1 MTIRRRREEAD
12 SLTPGGA
19 HRLSSPPEY
28 VAASSLPSA
37 VELTHTQSYI
47 APTFRFANPV
57 KGKSCMSVV
66 SGPSREA
73 GTIPEPPGPSALVP
87 ASGGGSARVIG
98 VDVARGLALLGM
110 LAVHI
115 FDTLHSNDTPS
126 MTQQVMAGHALA
138 TFVLLA
144 GVSLT
149 FVTKRA
155 RTGSLLPDAA
165 ALTTR
170 ALIITLIGLAL
181 NSALDPDIDVILPY
195 YGLMFLLVIPL
206 LRRSSRVL
214 IGISIGLVVVAPLVV
229 FASFTTDLPDDE
241 PTLAA
246 LIHPVELFSPLL
258 VTGSYPI
265 VAYMAFIC
273 VGMVIGR
280 LDLSN
285 RLIAVRLTVVGAVLA
300 AGSWLLST
308 LVLFQFGGLQH
319 LRAAA
324 PLKVSQQDAQ
334 NIILWD
340 PDTVSSWWWLV
351 ERAPYAT
358 TPFRMVHDL
367 GIAMAW
373 LGLSLLITRSRLA
386 RRALGPLAAA
396 GAMTLTLYTAHV
408 IVLESSSFLEDHPIQ
423 LFFVLVYIFL
433 SFAALWRQGGRRG
446 PLEAAVTWAS
456 ALSRH
461 MVESHSRTNWITQ
474 PPAAPPA

>member
-1 MTIRRRREEAD
+1 
-12 SLTPGGA
+12 
-19 HRLSSPPEY
+19 
-28 VAASSLPSA
+28 
-37 VELTHTQSYI
+37 
-47 APTFRFANPV
+47 
-57 KGKSCMSVV
+57 MSVV
-66 SGPSREA
+66 SDSGREA
-73 GTIPEPPGPSALVP
+73 GTILEPSEPSALTAV
-87 ASGGGSARVIG
+87 GGGSGARVIG

-110 LAVHI
+110 IAVHI
-115 FDTLHSNDTPS
+115 FDTLHGNNTPS
-126 MTQQVMAGHALA
+126 KTHQVLAGHALA

-149 FVTKRA
+149 FITKRS

-165 ALTTR
+165 ALATR
-170 ALIITLIGLAL
+170 ALVITLIGLAL
-181 NSALDPDIDVILPY
+181 NSALDPDINVILPY
-195 YGLMFLLVIPL
+195 YGLMFLLAIPL
-206 LRRSSRVL
+206 LRRSSPVL
-214 IGISIGLVVVAPLVV
+214 IGISIGLVLLAPLVV
-229 FASFTTDLPDDE
+229 LASFNTNLPDDE

-285 RLIAVRLTVVGAVLA
+285 RVAAVRLTVGGAVLA

-308 LVLFQFGGLQH
+308 LILFQFGGLQH

-324 PLKVSQQDAQ
+324 PLKVSPQDAQ
-334 NIILWD
+334 NIILWE

-351 ERAPYAT
+351 ERAPYTT

-367 GIAMAW
+367 GIAMAC

-386 RRALGPLAAA
+386 RRTLGPLAAA

-408 IVLESSSFLEDHPIQ
+408 IVLESSFLEDLPKQ
-423 LFFVLVYIFL
+423 LFFVLAYLAL
-433 SFAALWRQGGRRG
+433 SFAALWRQDGRQG
-446 PLEAAVTWAS
+446 PLEAHVTWAS
-456 ALSRH
+456 ARSRR
-461 MVESHSRTNWITQ
+461 MVESHSRTNRIKQPEAT
-474 PPAAPPA
+474 PPA

>member
-1 MTIRRRREEAD
+1 
-12 SLTPGGA
+12 
-19 HRLSSPPEY
+19 
-28 VAASSLPSA
+28 
-37 VELTHTQSYI
+37 
-47 APTFRFANPV
+47 
-57 KGKSCMSVV
+57 MSVV
-66 SGPSREA
+66 SGPSRETGA
-73 GTIPEPPGPSALVP
+73 ILEPPGPPALASA
-87 ASGGGSARVIG
+87 GGGSARVIG

-110 LAVHI
+110 IAVHI
-115 FDTLHSNDTPS
+115 FDTLHRDDTPS
-126 MTQQVMAGHALA
+126 KTQQVMAGHALA

-149 FVTKRA
+149 FITKRS

-165 ALTTR
+165 ALATR

-181 NSALDPDIDVILPY
+181 NSALDPDIEVILPY
-195 YGLMFLLVIPL
+195 YGLMFLLAIPL
-206 LRRSSRVL
+206 LRRSSPVL
-214 IGISIGLVVVAPLVV
+214 IGISIGLVLLAPLVV
-229 FASFTTDLPDDE
+229 LASFNTNLPNDE

-258 VTGSYPI
+258 ATGSYPI

-285 RLIAVRLTVVGAVLA
+285 RRVAVRLSVGGAVLA

-308 LVLFQFGGLQH
+308 IILFQFGGLRH

-324 PLKVSQQDAQ
+324 PLKVSPQDAH

-408 IVLESSSFLEDHPIQ
+408 IVLEASSFLEDHPIQ
-423 LFFVLVYIFL
+423 LFFVLAYIAL
-433 SFAALWRQGGRRG
+433 SFAALWRHGGRRG

-456 ALSRH
+456 TRARH
-461 MVESHSRTNWITQ
+461 MEESHPRTNPIKPPQAT
-474 PPAAPPA
+474 PPA

>member
-1 MTIRRRREEAD
+1 
-12 SLTPGGA
+12 
-19 HRLSSPPEY
+19 
-28 VAASSLPSA
+28 
-37 VELTHTQSYI
+37 
-47 APTFRFANPV
+47 
-57 KGKSCMSVV
+57 MSVV

-73 GTIPEPPGPSALVP
+73 GAIHEPNGPSALAP
-87 ASGGGSARVIG
+87 AGGGGSARVIG

-110 LAVHI
+110 IAVHI

-149 FVTKRA
+149 FITKRS

-170 ALIITLIGLAL
+170 ALIITFIGLAL
-181 NSALDPDIDVILPY
+181 NSALDPDIEVILPY

-206 LRRSSRVL
+206 LRRSSRIL
-214 IGISIGLVVVAPLVV
+214 IGISIGLVVLAPLAVLAG
-229 FASFTTDLPDDE
+229 FNTNLPNDE

-285 RLIAVRLTVVGAVLA
+285 RRVAVRLTVGGAVLA

-308 LVLFQFGGLQH
+308 LILFQFGGLHH

-324 PLKVSQQDAQ
+324 PLKVSPQDAQ

-340 PDTVSSWWWLV
+340 PDSVSSWWWLV

-367 GIAMAW
+367 GIATAW
-373 LGLSLLITRSRLA
+373 LGLCLLITRSRLA

-396 GAMTLTLYTAHV
+396 GAMTLTLYIAHV
-408 IVLESSSFLEDHPIQ
+408 IVLEASSFLEDHPIQ
-423 LFFVLVYIFL
+423 LLFVLVYLAL

-446 PLEAAVTWAS
+446 PLEAVVTWAS
-456 ALSRH
+456 ARSRRV
-461 MVESHSRTNWITQ
+461 VESHSQTNRAKTTTGHTPRWRRRGRHLS
-474 PPAAPPA
+474 AR

>member
-1 MTIRRRREEAD
+1 
-12 SLTPGGA
+12 
-19 HRLSSPPEY
+19 
-28 VAASSLPSA
+28 
-37 VELTHTQSYI
+37 
-47 APTFRFANPV
+47 
-57 KGKSCMSVV
+57 MSVV
-66 SGPSREA
+66 PGPSREA
-73 GTIPEPPGPSALVP
+73 QAILESPGPAALAP
-87 ASGGGSARVIG
+87 AGGSSAARVIG

-110 LAVHI
+110 IAVHI
-115 FDTLHSNDTPS
+115 FDTLHGNNTPS
-126 MTQQVMAGHALA
+126 KTQQLMAGHALA

-149 FVTKRA
+149 FITKRS

-170 ALIITLIGLAL
+170 ALIITFIGLAL
-181 NSALDPDIDVILPY
+181 NSALDPDIEVILPY
-195 YGLMFLLVIPL
+195 YGLMFLLAIPL
-206 LRRSSRVL
+206 LRRNSPVL
-214 IGISIGLVVVAPLVV
+214 IGISIGLVLLAPLVV
-229 FASFTTDLPDDE
+229 LASFNTDLPADE

-285 RLIAVRLTVVGAVLA
+285 RLVAVRLTVGGAVLA
-300 AGSWLLST
+300 ASSWLLST
-308 LVLFQFGGLQH
+308 LLLLQFGGLQH

-324 PLKVSQQDAQ
+324 PVKVSPQDAQ
-334 NIILWD
+334 NIILWK

-351 ERAPYAT
+351 ERAPYTT

-408 IVLESSSFLEDHPIQ
+408 IVLEATSFLEDHPIQ
-423 LFFVLVYIFL
+423 LFLVLVYIAL

-456 ALSRH
+456 AHPRR
-461 MVESHSRTNWITQ
+461 MIESHSRTNPIKQPQAT
-474 PPAAPPA
+474 PPA

>member
-1 MTIRRRREEAD
+1 
-12 SLTPGGA
+12 
-19 HRLSSPPEY
+19 
-28 VAASSLPSA
+28 
-37 VELTHTQSYI
+37 
-47 APTFRFANPV
+47 
-57 KGKSCMSVV
+57 MSVL

-73 GTIPEPPGPSALVP
+73 EAVLEPPRPPALAP
-87 ASGGGSARVIG
+87 ASGGTSARVIG

-115 FDTLHSNDTPS
+115 FDTLHANNTPS
-126 MTQQVMAGHALA
+126 KTQQVLAGHALA

-149 FVTKRA
+149 FITKRS

-165 ALTTR
+165 ALATR
-170 ALIITLIGLAL
+170 ALLIMLIGLAL
-181 NSALDPDIDVILPY
+181 NSAVDPDIDVILPY

-206 LRRSSRVL
+206 LRRSSHIL
-214 IGISIGLVVVAPLVV
+214 IGISIGLVLLAPLVV
-229 FASFTTDLPDDE
+229 LASFNTNLPDNE

-246 LIHPVELFSPLL
+246 LIHPVDLFSPLL
-258 VTGSYPI
+258 VTGSYPS

-280 LDLSN
+280 LDLSQ
-285 RLIAVRLTVVGAVLA
+285 RLVAVRLTVVGGVLA
-300 AGSWLLST
+300 ASSWLLST
-308 LVLFQFGGLQH
+308 LILFKFGALQH

-324 PLKVSQQDAQ
+324 PQKLSPDAAQ

-351 ERAPYAT
+351 ERAPYTT

-367 GIAMAW
+367 GIAMAC
-373 LGLSLLITRSRLA
+373 LGLSLLITRSRLG

-408 IVLESSSFLEDHPIQ
+408 IVLDATSFLEDHPIQ
-423 LFFVLVYIFL
+423 LFFVLAYIAL
-433 SFAALWRQGGRRG
+433 TFAALWRQGGRRG

-456 ALSRH
+456 AHSRH
-461 MVESHSRTNWITQ
+461 LVESHSATNRTGQ
-474 PPAAPPA
+474 PQAKPSA

>member
-1 MTIRRRREEAD
+1 
-12 SLTPGGA
+12 
-19 HRLSSPPEY
+19 
-28 VAASSLPSA
+28 
-37 VELTHTQSYI
+37 
-47 APTFRFANPV
+47 
-57 KGKSCMSVV
+57 MSVV

-73 GTIPEPPGPSALVP
+73 GAVLEPDGPSALAP
-87 ASGGGSARVIG
+87 AGGGSARVIG

-110 LAVHI
+110 IAVHI
-115 FDTLHSNDTPS
+115 FDTLHGDDTPS
-126 MTQQVMAGHALA
+126 KTQQVMAGHALA

-149 FVTKRA
+149 FITKRS

-165 ALTTR
+165 ALATR

-181 NSALDPDIDVILPY
+181 NSALDPDIEVILPY
-195 YGLMFLLVIPL
+195 YGVMFLLAIPL
-206 LRRSSRVL
+206 LRRRSPVL
-214 IGISIGLVVVAPLVV
+214 IGISIGLVLLAPLVV
-229 FASFTTDLPDDE
+229 LASFNTNLPNDE

-285 RLIAVRLTVVGAVLA
+285 RVVAVRLTVGGAVLA

-308 LVLFQFGGLQH
+308 LILFQFGGLQH

-324 PLKVSQQDAQ
+324 PLKVSPQNAQ

-340 PDTVSSWWWLV
+340 PDTVASWWWLV
-351 ERAPYAT
+351 ERAPYTT

-408 IVLESSSFLEDHPIQ
+408 IVLEASSFLEDHPIQ
-423 LFFVLVYIFL
+423 LFLVLVYLAL
-433 SFAALWRQGGRRG
+433 SFAALWRQDGRQG
-446 PLEAAVTWAS
+446 PLEAHVTWAS
-456 ALSRH
+456 AHSRH
-461 MVESHSRTNWITQ
+461 MVESYSRTNRTKQ
-474 PPAAPPA
+474 PQATPPA

>member
-1 MTIRRRREEAD
+1 
-12 SLTPGGA
+12 
-19 HRLSSPPEY
+19 
-28 VAASSLPSA
+28 
-37 VELTHTQSYI
+37 
-47 APTFRFANPV
+47 
-57 KGKSCMSVV
+57 MSVV

-73 GTIPEPPGPSALVP
+73 AAVLEPNGPSALAP
-87 ASGGGSARVIG
+87 TGGGGSARVIG

-110 LAVHI
+110 IAVHI
-115 FDTLHSNDTPS
+115 FDTLHRDDTPS
-126 MTQQVMAGHALA
+126 KTQQVMAGHALA

-149 FVTKRA
+149 FITKRS

-165 ALTTR
+165 ALATR

-181 NSALDPDIDVILPY
+181 NSALDPDIEVILPY
-195 YGLMFLLVIPL
+195 YGLMFLLAIPL
-206 LRRSSRVL
+206 LRRSSHVL
-214 IGISIGLVVVAPLVV
+214 IGISIGLVLLAPLVV
-229 FASFTTDLPDDE
+229 LASFTTNLPNDE

-285 RLIAVRLTVVGAVLA
+285 KMVAVRLSVGGAVLA
-300 AGSWLLST
+300 ASSWLLST
-308 LVLFQFGGLQH
+308 LILFQFGGLRH

-324 PLKVSQQDAQ
+324 PVKVSPQDAQ

-351 ERAPYAT
+351 ERAPYTT

-367 GIAMAW
+367 GIAMAC
-373 LGLSLLITRSRLA
+373 LGLSLLITRSRVA

-408 IVLESSSFLEDHPIQ
+408 IVLEATSFLEDHPIQ
-423 LFFVLVYIFL
+423 LFLVLAYLAL
-433 SFAALWRQGGRRG
+433 SFAALWRQDGRQG
-446 PLEAAVTWAS
+446 PLEAHVTWAS
-456 ALSRH
+456 ARSRR
-461 MVESHSRTNWITQ
+461 MIESYSRTNQIKQPQAT
-474 PPAAPPA
+474 PPA

>member
-1 MTIRRRREEAD
+1 
-12 SLTPGGA
+12 
-19 HRLSSPPEY
+19 
-28 VAASSLPSA
+28 
-37 VELTHTQSYI
+37 
-47 APTFRFANPV
+47 
-57 KGKSCMSVV
+57 MSVV

-73 GTIPEPPGPSALVP
+73 GATLEPPGPPALAP
-87 ASGGGSARVIG
+87 AGGSSAARVIG

-110 LAVHI
+110 IAVHI
-115 FDTLHSNDTPS
+115 FDTLHGNNTPS
-126 MTQQVMAGHALA
+126 KTQQVMAGHALA

-149 FVTKRA
+149 FITKRS

-165 ALTTR
+165 ALTIR

-181 NSALDPDIDVILPY
+181 NSALDPDIEVILPY
-195 YGLMFLLVIPL
+195 YGLMFLLAIPL

-214 IGISIGLVVVAPLVV
+214 IGISIGLVLLAPLVV
-229 FASFTTDLPDDE
+229 LTSFNTDLPVDE
-241 PTLAA
+241 PNLAA

-258 VTGSYPI
+258 VTGSYSI

-285 RLIAVRLTVVGAVLA
+285 RLVAVRLTVGGAVLA

-308 LVLFQFGGLQH
+308 LILFRFRGLQH

-324 PLKVSQQDAQ
+324 PVKVSPHDAQ

-351 ERAPYAT
+351 ERAPYTT

-367 GIAMAW
+367 GIATAW

-408 IVLESSSFLEDHPIQ
+408 IVLEATSFLEDHPIQ
-423 LFFVLVYIFL
+423 LFFVLVYVAL

-446 PLEAAVTWAS
+446 PLEAAVTGAS
-456 ALSRH
+456 TRSRRII
-461 MVESHSRTNWITQ
+461 ESHSRANPIKQPEAT
-474 PPAAPPA
+474 PPA

>member
-1 MTIRRRREEAD
+1 
-12 SLTPGGA
+12 
-19 HRLSSPPEY
+19 
-28 VAASSLPSA
+28 
-37 VELTHTQSYI
+37 
-47 APTFRFANPV
+47 
-57 KGKSCMSVV
+57 MSVV
-66 SGPSREA
+66 SDSSREA
-73 GTIPEPPGPSALVP
+73 GAILEPPGPSALAP
-87 ASGGGSARVIG
+87 AVGGSSARVIG

-110 LAVHI
+110 IAVHI
-115 FDTLHSNDTPS
+115 FDTLHRDDTPS
-126 MTQQVMAGHALA
+126 KTQQVMAGHALA

-149 FVTKRA
+149 FITKRS
-155 RTGSLLPDAA
+155 RTGSPLPDAA

-170 ALIITLIGLAL
+170 ALIITLLGLAL

-195 YGLMFLLVIPL
+195 YGLMFLLAIPL
-206 LRRSSRVL
+206 LRRSSPVL
-214 IGISIGLVVVAPLVV
+214 IGISIGLVLLAPLAVL
-229 FASFTTDLPDDE
+229 ASFNTNLPDNE

-285 RLIAVRLTVVGAVLA
+285 KLVAVRLTVVGTVLA

-308 LVLFQFGGLQH
+308 LILFQFGGLQH

-324 PLKVSQQDAQ
+324 PPKVSPQAAQ

-351 ERAPYAT
+351 ERAPYTT

-367 GIAMAW
+367 GIAIAC

-408 IVLESSSFLEDHPIQ
+408 IVLDATSFLEDHPIQ
-423 LFFVLVYIFL
+423 LFFVLVYVAL

-456 ALSRH
+456 ARSRR
-461 MVESHSRTNWITQ
+461 MVESHSRTNRTRQ
-474 PPAAPPA
+474 PQAMPPA

>member
-1 MTIRRRREEAD
+1 
-12 SLTPGGA
+12 
-19 HRLSSPPEY
+19 
-28 VAASSLPSA
+28 
-37 VELTHTQSYI
+37 
-47 APTFRFANPV
+47 
-57 KGKSCMSVV
+57 MSVV

-73 GTIPEPPGPSALVP
+73 GAVLEPGGPSALAP
-87 ASGGGSARVIG
+87 AGGGGSARVIG

-110 LAVHI
+110 IAVHI
-115 FDTLHSNDTPS
+115 FDTLHGDDTPS
-126 MTQQVMAGHALA
+126 KTQQVMAGHALA

-149 FVTKRA
+149 FITKRS
-155 RTGSLLPDAA
+155 RTGSVLPDAA
-165 ALTTR
+165 ALATR

-181 NSALDPDIDVILPY
+181 NSALDPDIEVILPY
-195 YGLMFLLVIPL
+195 YGLMFLLAIPL
-206 LRRSSRVL
+206 LRRSSPVL
-214 IGISIGLVVVAPLVV
+214 IGISIGLVLLAPLVV
-229 FASFTTDLPDDE
+229 LASFNTNLPNDE
-241 PTLAA
+241 PTLAT

-285 RLIAVRLTVVGAVLA
+285 RRVAVRLTVGGAVLA

-308 LVLFQFGGLQH
+308 LILFQFGGLQH

-324 PLKVSQQDAQ
+324 PVKVSPQNAQ

-340 PDTVSSWWWLV
+340 PNTVASWWWLV

-367 GIAMAW
+367 GIALAW

-408 IVLESSSFLEDHPIQ
+408 IVLEASSFLEDHPIQ
-423 LFFVLVYIFL
+423 LFLVLVYLAL
-433 SFAALWRQGGRRG
+433 SFAALWRQDGRQG
-446 PLEAAVTWAS
+446 PLEAHVTWAS
-456 ALSRH
+456 TRSRH
-461 MVESHSRTNWITQ
+461 MVESYSRTNRTNNHKPH
-474 PPAAPPA
+474 PPPEKARPLEKSGSWFSPDAESNGTSG

>member
-1 MTIRRRREEAD
+1 
-12 SLTPGGA
+12 
-19 HRLSSPPEY
+19 
-28 VAASSLPSA
+28 
-37 VELTHTQSYI
+37 
-47 APTFRFANPV
+47 
-57 KGKSCMSVV
+57 MSVV
-66 SGPSREA
+66 SGSSREA
-73 GTIPEPPGPSALVP
+73 GTILEPPGPAALAP
-87 ASGGGSARVIG
+87 LGGGTSARVIG

-110 LAVHI
+110 IAVHI
-115 FDTLHSNDTPS
+115 FDTLHGNNTPS
-126 MTQQVMAGHALA
+126 KTHQVMAGHALA
-138 TFVLLA
+138 AFVFLA

-149 FVTKRA
+149 FITKRS

-195 YGLMFLLVIPL
+195 YGLMFLLAIPL
-206 LRRSSRVL
+206 LRRSSPVL
-214 IGISIGLVVVAPLVV
+214 IAISIGLVLLAPLVV
-229 FASFTTDLPDDE
+229 LASFTTDLPDDE

-280 LDLSN
+280 LDLSK
-285 RLIAVRLTVVGAVLA
+285 RLLAVRLTVGGAVLA

-308 LVLFQFGGLQH
+308 LILFQFGGLQH
-319 LRAAA
+319 LRTAA
-324 PLKVSQQDAQ
+324 PPKVSPQEAQ
-334 NIILWD
+334 NIILWE

-351 ERAPYAT
+351 ERAPYTT

-367 GIAMAW
+367 GVAMAW

-386 RRALGPLAAA
+386 SRALSPLAAA
-396 GAMTLTLYTAHV
+396 GAMTLTLYTGHV
-408 IVLESSSFLEDHPIQ
+408 VVLEASSFLEDNPIQ
-423 LFFVLVYIFL
+423 LFLVLAYVAL

-446 PLEAAVTWAS
+446 PMEAAVTWAS
-456 ALSRH
+456 VRSRN
-461 MVESHSRTNWITQ
+461 MVEPHSRTNRTTHSEAT
-474 PPAAPPA
+474 PLT

>member
-1 MTIRRRREEAD
+1 
-12 SLTPGGA
+12 
-19 HRLSSPPEY
+19 
-28 VAASSLPSA
+28 
-37 VELTHTQSYI
+37 
-47 APTFRFANPV
+47 
-57 KGKSCMSVV
+57 
-66 SGPSREA
+66 
-73 GTIPEPPGPSALVP
+73 
-87 ASGGGSARVIG
+87 
-98 VDVARGLALLGM
+98 LLCN
-110 LAVHI
+110 I
-115 FDTLHSNDTPS
+115 FDTLHGDDTPS
-126 MTQQVMAGHALA
+126 KTQQVMAGHALA

-149 FVTKRA
+149 FITKRS

-165 ALTTR
+165 ALATR

-181 NSALDPDIDVILPY
+181 NSALDPDIEVILPY
-195 YGLMFLLVIPL
+195 YGVMFLLAIPL
-206 LRRSSRVL
+206 LRRSSPVL
-214 IGISIGLVVVAPLVV
+214 IGISIGLVLLAPLVV
-229 FASFTTDLPDDE
+229 LASFNTNLPNDE

-285 RLIAVRLTVVGAVLA
+285 RRVAVRLSVGGAVLA

-308 LVLFQFGGLQH
+308 IILFQFGGLRH

-324 PLKVSQQDAQ
+324 PLKVSPQDAQ

-408 IVLESSSFLEDHPIQ
+408 IVLEASSFLEDHPIQ
-423 LFFVLVYIFL
+423 LFLVLVYLAL

-456 ALSRH
+456 ARSRRV
-461 MVESHSRTNWITQ
+461 VEPRSRTNRIKQPQAT
-474 PPAAPPA
+474 PPA

>member
-1 MTIRRRREEAD
+1 
-12 SLTPGGA
+12 
-19 HRLSSPPEY
+19 
-28 VAASSLPSA
+28 
-37 VELTHTQSYI
+37 
-47 APTFRFANPV
+47 
-57 KGKSCMSVV
+57 MSVV
-66 SGPSREA
+66 SGSSRDA
-73 GTIPEPPGPSALVP
+73 GTILEPPGPAALAP
-87 ASGGGSARVIG
+87 LGGGASARLIG

-110 LAVHI
+110 IAVHI
-115 FDTLHSNDTPS
+115 FDTLHGNNTPS
-126 MTQQVMAGHALA
+126 KTHQVMAGHALA
-138 TFVLLA
+138 TFVFLA

-149 FVTKRA
+149 FITKRS

-170 ALIITLIGLAL
+170 ALIITLIGLTL

-195 YGLMFLLVIPL
+195 YGLMFLLAIPL
-206 LRRSSRVL
+206 LRRSSPVL
-214 IGISIGLVVVAPLVV
+214 IAISIGLVLLAPLVV
-229 FASFTTDLPDDE
+229 LASFTTDLPDDE

-285 RLIAVRLTVVGAVLA
+285 RLLAVRLTVGGAVLA

-308 LVLFQFGGLQH
+308 LILFQLGGLQH
-319 LRAAA
+319 LRTAA
-324 PLKVSQQDAQ
+324 PPKVSPQEAQ
-334 NIILWD
+334 NIILWE

-351 ERAPYAT
+351 ERAPYTT

-367 GIAMAW
+367 GVAMAW

-386 RRALGPLAAA
+386 SRALSPLAAA
-396 GAMTLTLYTAHV
+396 GAMTLTLYTGHV
-408 IVLESSSFLEDHPIQ
+408 VVLEASSFLEDNPIQ
-423 LFFVLVYIFL
+423 LFLVLAYVAL

-446 PLEAAVTWAS
+446 PMEAAVTWAS
-456 ALSRH
+456 VRSRN
-461 MVESHSRTNWITQ
+461 MVEPHSRPNRTTHSEAT
-474 PPAAPPA
+474 PLT